1 MHSIPSWNGLTSSLS
16 IFSWG
21 ITGPYECNN
30 NTRVSHA
37 SLLWKLLWTNDVFCI
52 TCILVSCI
60 KNNFIVVQIPQVW
73 ISVLTE
79 RSLWLLWAVQNG
91 KWHPWCTINKL
102 LLSQLS
108 VVWHVNKER
117 GSILFCI
124 DLFALFV
131 CLLNKGIFDSR
142 LNINNSYFLIGR
154 KHTVNFQNQRPWLHG
169 CLPFVELF
177 FCKKNTS

>member
-1 MHSIPSWNGLTSSLS
+1 MWVTVSFNVRFKLHRGL
-16 IFSWG
+16 
-21 ITGPYECNN
+21 
-30 NTRVSHA
+30 V
-37 SLLWKLLWTNDVFCI
+37 CI

-91 KWHPWCTINKL
+91 KWHPWCTMNKL

-108 VVWHVNKER
+108 VVRHVNKER

-131 CLLNKGIFDSR
+131 CLLNKGIFDGR
-142 LNINNSYFLIGR
+142 LNTNKFSYYYTLNPLTLF
-154 KHTVNFQNQRPWLHG
+154 WLAESIQWIFEISAHDFMG
-169 CLPFVELF
+169 AYHLSE
-177 FCKKNTS
+177 